1 MLVYISCFSFLI
13 TLIRMIQFQDDRA
26 TSHPDGNHQ
35 GQNNHQGHAGHCLAI
50 FATDKKGS
58 RPLGNISR
66 N

>member
-1 MLVYISCFSFLI
+1 
-13 TLIRMIQFQDDRA
+13 MIQFQDDRA

-50 FATDKKGS
+50 LATDKKGS
-58 RPLGNISR
+58 RPIGNISR